1 MLAFVIVLAAI
12 ASCAYLLVAPDDW
25 VKLRETTHD
34 HLRPVQTEVSRV
46 RGATKGFRAS
56 LRARTRWVIVTPII
70 VALNILIFFSMA
82 AGPGSVGEPSTLLAW
97 GANLGRHTAN
107 AEWWRLGTA
116 LFVHA
121 GFLHL
126 VANMLGFAQVGALL
140 ERLLGPVTVASVYVA
155 AGVLAGLVSIS
166 EYPLTI
172 HAGAAGAVFGIYGL
186 LLAVTVWGLVSRA
199 LVIPL
204 SAYELLAPG
213 AAFFLL
219 YSIAADGLTSGANL
233 SGLIVGAMS
242 GMLLAKD
249 VAEGKPDPRLTA
261 ISMSGAA
268 VVTIIV
274 VILMPFRGLV
284 DARPAIEH
292 IVAIEAQTAMPYR
305 TAVQRFRKGQ
315 TDAKTLTQLIDRTI
329 MPELQAAR
337 ARVEA
342 LEDVASEQ
350 KPLIDDA
357 AEYLRLREAS
367 WMLRSEGLKK
377 GSTAT
382 LRDAD
387 RVEHASLQAL
397 ERVRIGQRRLELLAL
412 HRSAGA

>member
-1 MLAFVIVLAAI
+1 
-12 ASCAYLLVAPDDW
+12 
-25 VKLRETTHD
+25 
-34 HLRPVQTEVSRV
+34 
-46 RGATKGFRAS
+46 
-56 LRARTRWVIVTPII
+56 
-70 VALNILIFFSMA
+70 
-82 AGPGSVGEPSTLLAW
+82 
-97 GANLGRHTAN
+97 
-107 AEWWRLGTA
+107 
-116 LFVHA
+116 
-121 GFLHL
+121 
-126 VANMLGFAQVGALL
+126 
-140 ERLLGPVTVASVYVA
+140 
-155 AGVLAGLVSIS
+155 
-166 EYPLTI
+166 
-172 HAGAAGAVFGIYGL
+172 VFGIYGL
-186 LLAVTVWGLVSRA
+186 LLAVTAWGLVRRA
-199 LVIPL
+199 PVIPL
-204 SAYELLAPG
+204 SAYEVLAPG
-213 AAFFLL
+213 AALFLL

-233 SGLIVGAMS
+233 SGLVVGAMC
-242 GMLLAKD
+242 GLLLARD
-249 VAEGKPDPRLTA
+249 VADGKPDPRLTA

-284 DARPAIEH
+284 DARPALAHVI
-292 IVAIEAQTAMPYR
+292 AIEEQTAMPYR

-315 TDAKTLTQLIDRTI
+315 TDAKTLTQLIERTI

-357 AEYLRLREAS
+357 AEYLRLRETS

-397 ERVRIGQRRLELLAL
+397 ERVRLGQRRLELLAL